1 MLLTDFETA
10 QGYNCILGNVSNS
23 MKYYHIDISEPDIF
37 FWNSPFYSDK
47 YMRKVFERFY
57 EERGESTWPEF
68 AAKGLSEGKPVLV
81 SIDQKVIPYVK
92 HDMGD
97 DSIRHY
103 INIIGID
110 LEEHKI
116 YVSDSYVPTQIPST
130 YEGWMDCGKLTDIEI
145 ENSWCI
151 KRDVIRFLRQE
162 VDKKEIRRFTRYSMV
177 QRLKEFLRGTGQG
190 TMPPY
195 MEKLGNMQNAVCDQI
210 ARENHEEV
218 FKLLAGMRLNVI
230 NPLIY
235 LLQVLRR
242 NGDEDAGLTGEL
254 NALIKE
260 QWEKLNMRLVKF
272 AVAHKKLD
280 KDSVFESFHNAI
292 CGEEEVLGH
301 VIERHDGEETVS
313 VLEKYLSKEDE
324 DLWVK

>member
-10 QGYNCILGNVSNS
+10 QGYNCILGNVYNS
-23 MKYYHIDISEPDIF
+23 MKYYHIDISEQDIF

-57 EERGESTWPEF
+57 EDRGDSTWTEF
-68 AAKGLSEGKPVLV
+68 AAKGLSEGKPVLI

-92 HDMGD
+92 YDMGD

-103 INIIGID
+103 VNIIGID
-110 LEEHKI
+110 LDEHKI

-130 YEGWMDCGKLTDIEI
+130 YEGWMDCGKLTDLEI

-151 KRDVIRFLRQE
+151 KREVIRFLQQE
-162 VDKKEIRRFTRYSMV
+162 VDKNEIHRFTMYSLV
-177 QRLKEFLRGTGQG
+177 QRLKEFLGGTGQEAL
-190 TMPPY
+190 PPY
-195 MEKLGNMQNAVCDQI
+195 MAKLGNMQNAVCLQI
-210 ARENHEEV
+210 AAENHEEV

-242 NGDEDAGLTGEL
+242 NGDEDEALAGEL
-254 NALIKE
+254 NTLIKE

-280 KDSVFESFHNAI
+280 KDCIFESFHNAI
-292 CGEEEVLGH
+292 HGEEKVLGH
-301 VIERHDGEETVS
+301 VIERHDRVETVS
-313 VLEKYLSKEDE
+313 VLEDYLMGNDFPNM
-324 DLWVK
+324 L

>member
-10 QGYNCILGNVSNS
+10 QGYNCILGNVYNS
-23 MKYYHIDISEPDIF
+23 MKYYHIDISEQDIF

-57 EERGESTWPEF
+57 EDRGDSTWTEF
-68 AAKGLSEGKPVLV
+68 AAKGLSEGKPVLI

-92 HDMGD
+92 YDMGD

-103 INIIGID
+103 VNIIGID
-110 LEEHKI
+110 LDEHKI

-130 YEGWMDCGKLTDIEI
+130 YEGWMDCGKLTDLEI

-151 KRDVIRFLRQE
+151 KREVIRFLQQE
-162 VDKKEIRRFTRYSMV
+162 VDKNEIHRFTMYSLV
-177 QRLKEFLRGTGQG
+177 QRLKEFLGGTGQEAL
-190 TMPPY
+190 PPY
-195 MEKLGNMQNAVCDQI
+195 MAKLGNMQNAVCLQI
-210 ARENHEEV
+210 AAENHEEV

-235 LLQVLRR
+235 LQQVLRR
-242 NGDEDAGLTGEL
+242 NGDEDEALAGEL
-254 NALIKE
+254 NTLIKE

-280 KDSVFESFHNAI
+280 KDCIFESFHNAI
-292 CGEEEVLGH
+292 HGEEKVLGH
-301 VIERHDGEETVS
+301 VIERHDRVETVS
-313 VLEKYLSKEDE
+313 VLEDYLMGNDFPNM
-324 DLWVK
+324 L

>member
-23 MKYYHIDISEPDIF
+23 MKYYHIDVSEQDIF

-57 EERGESTWPEF
+57 EDRGDSTWTEF
-68 AAKGLSEGKPVLV
+68 AAKGLSEGKPVLI

-92 HDMGD
+92 YDMGD

-103 INIIGID
+103 VNIIGID
-110 LEEHKI
+110 LHEHKI

-130 YEGWMDCGKLTDIEI
+130 YEGWMDCGKLTDLEI

-151 KRDVIRFLRQE
+151 KREVIRFLQQE
-162 VDKKEIRRFTRYSMV
+162 VDKNEIHRFTMYSLV
-177 QRLKEFLRGTGQG
+177 QRLKEFLGGTGQEAL
-190 TMPPY
+190 PPY
-195 MEKLGNMQNAVCDQI
+195 MAKLGNMQNAVCLQI
-210 ARENHEEV
+210 AAENHEEV

-235 LLQVLRR
+235 LQQVLRR
-242 NGDEDAGLTGEL
+242 NGDEDEALAGEL
-254 NALIKE
+254 NTLIKE

-280 KDSVFESFHNAI
+280 KDCIFESFHNAI
-292 CGEEEVLGH
+292 HGEEKVLGH
-301 VIERHDGEETVS
+301 VIERHDRVETVS
-313 VLEKYLSKEDE
+313 VLEDYLMGNDFPNM
-324 DLWVK
+324 L